1 MKYGKSRKMYNK
13 GKKVMSGNEAA
24 MGGNNP
30 KFKTRKNYVHGGGVK
45 MDGCQPV
52 YDGTPQAKAN

>member
-1 MKYGKSRKMYNK
+1 MDYKGNKAARRELRYGGGPKRTAMKK
-13 GKKVMSGNEAA
+13 GRIVYKK
-24 MGGNNP
+24 
-30 KFKTRKNYVHGGGVK
+30 GGGVK

>member
-1 MKYGKSRKMYNK
+1 MYNK
-13 GKKVMSGNEAA
+13 GEKVISGNQAA